1 MKILK
6 AKDANV
12 NQVPGRGFHRP
23 AIPKIKREI
32 VYPDSDGKPMS
43 DNTKQFDWIVKIKE
57 NLERLYKNDPNVF
70 IAGDLL
76 WYPVEGNNKIRI
88 GPDAMVVIGRP
99 KGYRGSY
106 RTWEENNIAPQV
118 VFEIL
123 SPGNKR
129 GAMERKF
136 RFYQKYGVEEYYL
149 YDPDRIRLNGWIRSG
164 ERLMPIP
171 DMQGWTSP
179 LLQIRFELA
188 ADDLF
193 IFRPDGTPFLTTVE
207 LDQMA
212 EAERKKKEAAIREK
226 EVERKKAEAER
237 KRAEAERKK
246 AEAEHQ
252 RAEAA
257 ICEKEVER
265 KRAESEYQ
273 RAESERREKERLAAM
288 LRKLGVDI

>member
-237 KRAEAERKK
+237 KKAEVERKK

>member
-99 KGYRGSY
+99 KGCRGSY

-237 KRAEAERKK
+237 KKAEAERKK

-257 ICEKEVER
+257 IREKEVER